1 MIVLKVTAE
10 AQSLAWNGDDL
21 VDVVGGGRRWGPD
34 GVEQRASIIRG
45 FPFDRSVVSP
55 SGRYSVV
62 HAERGTK
69 ALLLDGDRLV
79 RELNRSY
86 YHADAFD
93 YPVALGALRDGR
105 EVLVHC
111 PEKYNVL
118 EIEDAETGERLTG
131 GERQPKDVFHS
142 RLAVSPGGTHLLSA
156 GWLWHPY
163 GVVEVFDLAG
173 ALTDPAVLDGR
184 GVLPLNPGIDAEVA
198 SACWLDGDRLAVA
211 TGEEFLDDDE
221 TPALGP
227 RQLGVWSLS
236 ARRWIHRSRVDFP
249 IGTLIARGDTV
260 VSLYGHPRL
269 IDVTTG
275 AVMAEWPTVE
285 VPRRDGSYGV
295 PHIPTPVVALHPD
308 GTRLA
313 VAQPESIAII
323 HLGEVPPSLRCVAR
337 S

>member
-1 MIVLKVTAE
+1 MIVLKATSE
-10 AQSLAWNGDDL
+10 AQSLVWDGDDL

-34 GVEQRASIIRG
+34 GVEQRATVRHA
-45 FPFDRSVVSP
+45 FPFDRSVVSL

-62 HAERGTK
+62 YAERGTK
-69 ALLLDGDRLV
+69 ALLFDGDRLV

-86 YHADAFD
+86 YQADAFD
-93 YPVALGALRDGR
+93 YPVALGALPDGR

-111 PEKYNVL
+111 PEEYNVL
-118 EIEDAETGERLTG
+118 EIEDAESGERLTS
-131 GERQPKDVFHS
+131 GERHPKDVFHS

-163 GVVEVFDLAG
+163 GVVEVFDLAS

-184 GVLPLNPGIDAEVA
+184 GVLPLDPGIDAEVV
-198 SACWLDGDRLAVA
+198 SACWLDGDHLAVA
-211 TGEEFLDDDE
+211 TGEEFLDDEE

-236 ARRWIHRSRVDFP
+236 ARRWIHRSRVDFN

-275 AVMAEWPTVE
+275 AVVAEWPTVE
-285 VPRRDGSYGV
+285 VSRREGSYGV
-295 PHIPTPVVALHPD
+295 THIPTPVAALHPD

-313 VAQPESIAII
+313 IAQPESIAII
-323 HLGEVPPSLRCVAR
+323 ALPERKESQLPTQD
-337 S
+337 

>member
-10 AQSLAWNGDDL
+10 AESLAWDGDDL
-21 VDVVGGGRRWGPD
+21 VDAVGGGRRWGPD
-34 GVEQRASIIRG
+34 GVERPAPIVHG
-45 FPFDRSVVSP
+45 FSFDRSVVSP

-62 HAERGTK
+62 YTERGTK
-69 ALLLDGDRLV
+69 ALLLDGDQFV

-86 YHADAFD
+86 YQAEVFD
-93 YPVALGALRDGR
+93 YPVALGMLPDGR

-111 PEKYNVL
+111 PDDYNVL
-118 EIEDAETGERLTG
+118 EIEDAESGEWLTD

-163 GVVEVFDLAG
+163 GIVEVFDLAG
-173 ALTDPAVLDGR
+173 ALADPAVLDGR
-184 GVLPLNPGIDAEVA
+184 GVLPSNPGIDEEVV
-198 SACWLDGDRLAVA
+198 SACWLDADRLAVA
-211 TGEEFLDDDE
+211 TGGEFRDGKE

-236 ARRWIHRSRVDFP
+236 AGRWIHRNTVDFP
-249 IGTLIARGDTV
+249 IGTLIARGDSV

-275 AVMAEWPTVE
+275 AVVAEWPTVK
-285 VPRRDGSYGV
+285 VPQRDGSYGV
-295 PHIPTPVVALHPD
+295 THIPTPVAALHPD

-323 HLGEVPPSLRCVAR
+323 ALP
-337 S
+337 

>member
-1 MIVLKVTAE
+1 MIVLKVTEE
-10 AQSLAWNGDDL
+10 AQSLVWDGDDL
-21 VDVVGGGRRWGPD
+21 VDVVGGGRRWSPD
-34 GVEQRASIIRG
+34 GVEHPASVIHG
-45 FPFDRSVVSP
+45 FLFDRSVVSP

-62 HAERGTK
+62 YTERGTK
-69 ALLLDGDRLV
+69 ALLLEGDRLV

-86 YHADAFD
+86 YQADVFD
-93 YPVALGALRDGR
+93 YPVALGALPDGR

-111 PEKYNVL
+111 PEEYNIL
-118 EIEDAETGERLTG
+118 EIEDAESGEWLTD
-131 GERQPKDVFHS
+131 GERQPRDLFHS

-156 GWLWHPY
+156 GWFWHPY

-184 GVLPLNPGIDAEVA
+184 GVLPLDPGIDAEVA
-198 SACWLDGDRLAVA
+198 SACWLDDDRLAVA
-211 TGEEFLDDDE
+211 TDGEPLDDEE

-236 ARRWIHRSRVDFP
+236 AGRWIHRNTVDFCL
-249 IGTLIARGDTV
+249 GTLIARGDTV

-275 AVMAEWPTVE
+275 AVVAEWPSVE
-285 VPRRDGSYGV
+285 VPRREGSYGV
-295 PHIPTPVVALHPD
+295 THIPTPVVALHPD

-313 VAQPESIAII
+313 VAQPDSIALITLPEPI
-323 HLGEVPPSLRCVAR
+323 AD
-337 S
+337 